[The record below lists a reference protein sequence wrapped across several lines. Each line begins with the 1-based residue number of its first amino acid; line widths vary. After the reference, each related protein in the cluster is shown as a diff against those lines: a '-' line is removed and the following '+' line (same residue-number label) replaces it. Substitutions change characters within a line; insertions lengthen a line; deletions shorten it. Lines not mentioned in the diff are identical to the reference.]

1 MKKIIDRVTGTLTNK
16 NQDPILEQI
25 RQQVGIVEAAT
36 KEVKKDL
43 AEVRR
48 LLKEMKH
55 DHDPK

>member
-1 MKKIIDRVTGTLTNK
+1 MSGTIKNK
-16 NQDPILEQI
+16 TQDPILEQI

-43 AEVRR
+43 AEVRK

>member
-1 MKKIIDRVTGTLTNK
+1 MKNIIDRVSGTIKNK
-16 NQDPILEQI
+16 TQDPILEQI

-43 AEVRR
+43 AEVRK